1 MAFSVAPRLTQTQQ
15 VAFVRTWT
23 GAAQRASQQLGIPYQ
38 WVLAQWAMETDY
50 GTQPTMGA
58 NNPGNVGNLGHGR
71 WQAYPSQAAFVRA
84 YVASMR
90 TDFAHQINAIQVE
103 RVSVAGRGG
112 PPPVTLQQ
120 FFNGP
125 QTYDPSTTTYGN
137 NVANFLP
144 SIEALTHSSA
154 GTANPNLVATEPGA
168 TGGPGWLA
176 GLEAWVTKEA
186 VLVLLI
192 LGLIVLL
199 VLLAAKG
206 LGLLGP
212 G

>member
-1 MAFSVAPRLTQTQQ
+1 MPFSAAPQITQGQQ
-15 VAFVRTWT
+15 VAFVKSWT
-23 GAAQRASQQLGIPYQ
+23 GAAQNAGKQLGIPWQ
-38 WVLAQWAMETDY
+38 WVLAQWAMETGY
-50 GTQPTMGA
+50 GTQPTMGP
-58 NNPGNVGNLGHGR
+58 NNPGNVGNLGNGR
-71 WQAYPSQAAFVRA
+71 WQAYASKKAFTSA
-84 YVASMR
+84 YVSAMR
-90 TDFAHQINAIQVE
+90 SDFAHQINAIQVE

-112 PPPVTLQQ
+112 PPPVTPQQ

-154 GTANPNLVATEPGA
+154 GTANPNLVAEEPGK

-186 VLVLLI
+186 VFVLLI

-206 LGLLGP
+206 LGIIGTS
-212 G
+212 